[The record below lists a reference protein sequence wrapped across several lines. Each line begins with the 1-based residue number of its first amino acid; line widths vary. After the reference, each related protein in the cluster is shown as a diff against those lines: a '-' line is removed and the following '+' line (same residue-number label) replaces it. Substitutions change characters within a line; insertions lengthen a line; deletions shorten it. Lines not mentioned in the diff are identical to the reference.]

1 MSKFLLTDWEINGYN
16 DSDFMCSYYDDV
28 ANVIGFHE
36 YGTTRFAAPTNI
48 GINADGTTSV
58 TVDGEVLRMPNA
70 EMVEKARQVLED
82 RILALMVDADRRLVD
97 EPDVDD
103 LRDGL
108 RVRLTEK
115 AKMQVRTSESCQKC
129 NGSGKW
135 TNPRNPNDKRDCFS
149 CKGSGQHVGAK
160 VKGDDG
166 KQVWEVLPAG
176 ISGVVVEHRSFG
188 TFYARGYNRP
198 NRHNT
203 TVSFRTDGGKVVRA
217 GLSKLRLDRDYESVD
232 AMRERAKRASF
243 NYGFSALY
251 PRHAWD
257 TFNHA
262 ARIAKEASSCSSGQ
276 SS

>member
-1 MSKFLLTDWEINGYN
+1 MSKFLLTDWEINGHD

-36 YGTTRFAAPTNI
+36 YGTTRCYAPTNI
-48 GINADGTTSV
+48 GIHSDGTTSV
-58 TVDGEVLRMPNA
+58 TVDGDVLRMPTA
-70 EMVEKARQVLED
+70 EVVEKARQVLED
-82 RILALMVDADRRLVD
+82 RILALMVAADKRLVD

-103 LRDGL
+103 LHDGL

-115 AKMQVRTSESCQKC
+115 ARMQVRQSEPCQKC

-135 TNPRNPNDKRDCFS
+135 VNPRNANDKRDCFA

-166 KQVWEVLPAG
+166 KQVWENLPVG
-176 ISGVVVEHRSFG
+176 TTGVVVEHRSFG

-203 TVSFRTDGGKVVRA
+203 TVSFRTDDGKVVRA

-232 AMRERAKRASF
+232 AMRERAKRLSF

-257 TFNHA
+257 THNFA
-262 ARIAKEASSCSSGQ
+262 AQVAKKAS
-276 SS
+276 